1 MHIEAMTMVRS
12 GSSAPERRRGMSE
25 HATKRKSSDAESDAA
40 LRRIAAISED
50 EIDTSDIPEIT
61 EAQWHTAQKGR
72 HFRPYKTA
80 ITIRL
85 DADVVDWFKARSE
98 NGGYQTEI
106 NRVLRQ
112 HMLEAIKSAG

>member
-1 MHIEAMTMVRS
+1 
-12 GSSAPERRRGMSE
+12 MSE
-25 HATKRKSSDAESDAA
+25 PATKKERSDDDVEAA
-40 LRRIAAISED
+40 LRRIASIPDS

-61 EAQWHTAQKGR
+61 EAQWATAQKGR
-72 HFRPYKTA
+72 YFRPTKTS

-85 DADVVDWFKARSE
+85 DADLVDWFKAHTE

-112 HMLEAIKSAG
+112 HMVHAIKSAG